1 VTDTKGNCFTYEYDD
16 RHNVTQGTSAQ
27 GMIYQ
32 MTYDA
37 YGNIIRSGPKKASG
51 SNVGL
56 WMKRTM
62 DETLHSYVTEVK
74 DTYGNTVH
82 YQWNTQKD
90 LLTSVEDGKGNV
102 LSYGYDSAD
111 HLTSVSQQV
120 KAYGETAA
128 STVTNTYE
136 YDKDRLTKIGHNG
149 FHYQFFQD
157 AFGNTSRV
165 SIAGNEVISHTY
177 EEHNGKPLKVVYGNG
192 AQLRYEYDKEERVE
206 AVYYQES
213 STASEQLYQSFVY
226 GKDGSLDQVTDHL
239 SGKTYD
245 LDYDFLDRLMRVR
258 DESGNYYERRT
269 SNPPLQMRGALSG
282 ENGGCSCQMG
292 IQNPI

>member
-1 VTDTKGNCFTYEYDD
+1 MF
-16 RHNVTQGTSAQ
+16 R
-27 GMIYQ
+27 
-32 MTYDA
+32 
-37 YGNIIRSGPKKASG
+37 
-51 SNVGL
+51 
-56 WMKRTM
+56 
-62 DETLHSYVTEVK
+62 K
-74 DTYGNTVH
+74 D
-82 YQWNTQKD
+82 
-90 LLTSVEDGKGNV
+90 
-102 LSYGYDSAD
+102 
-111 HLTSVSQQV
+111 
-120 KAYGETAA
+120 
-128 STVTNTYE
+128 E

-157 AFGNTSRV
+157 AFGNTSKV

-177 EEHNGKPLKVVYGNG
+177 EDYNGKLLKVVYGNG
-192 AQLRYEYDKEERVE
+192 AQIRYEYDKEERVE
-206 AVYYQES
+206 AMYYQAS

-226 GKDGSLDQVTDHL
+226 GKDGSLDQVSDHL

>member
-1 VTDTKGNCFTYEYDD
+1 
-16 RHNVTQGTSAQ
+16 
-27 GMIYQ
+27 MIYQ

-37 YGNIIRSGPKKASG
+37 YGNIVRSGPKKASG
-51 SNVGL
+51 SSVGL

-74 DTYGNTVH
+74 DTYGNTIH
-82 YQWNTQKD
+82 YQWDTQKD

-102 LSYGYDSAD
+102 LSYVYDNAD
-111 HLTSVSQQV
+111 RLTSVSQQV

-149 FHYQFFQD
+149 FQFFQD

-165 SIAGNEVISHTY
+165 SIAGNDVISHTY
-177 EEHNGKPLKVVYGNG
+177 EDHNGKPLKVVYGNG
-192 AQLRYEYDKEERVE
+192 AQIRYEYDKEERVE

-213 STASEQLYQSFVY
+213 STASEQLY
-226 GKDGSLDQVTDHL
+226 
-239 SGKTYD
+239 
-245 LDYDFLDRLMRVR
+245 
-258 DESGNYYERRT
+258 
-269 SNPPLQMRGALSG
+269 
-282 ENGGCSCQMG
+282 
-292 IQNPI
+292 